1 MEIISSRIL
10 KPEYRSQYNNQIPM
24 QEKVVDSSSDWQ
36 NQHDVFMKGGGC
48 KQVYMDFQDCV
59 DDSKKKNETIES
71 LVKTFLSS
79 TTVSL
84 DEINEEEDQKFVEF
98 MKGGGCKESFTAWND
113 DCNFTEEEAEKNK
126 DLVTKCAG
134 LFGTFSKCMDTHSDY
149 YHPILAVKK
158 TTEEHLEKEL
168 ATFFLEES

>member
-1 MEIISSRIL
+1 MGIISSRIL

-48 KQVYMDFQDCV
+48 KQQR
-59 DDSKKKNETIES
+59 SNEES
-71 LVKTFLSS
+71 HVKTFLSS